1 MVLAER
7 TERMLIEDALA
18 AGRLT
23 VADAQGFHH
32 GMYAVCPADSVRAH
46 PHRMVWR
53 RDARGHFIDHVIFRC
68 HCCGR
73 SWQASME
80 EIHLT

>member
-1 MVLAER
+1 MVLAEQCER
-7 TERMLIEDALA
+7 TLIEDALA

-23 VADAQGFHH
+23 VPDVQGFHH
-32 GMYAVCPADSVRAH
+32 GLYTVCSSDGVRAH

-80 EIHLT
+80 EIHLA